1 MATVWK
7 NMALYCEV
15 KDRHTKRGEVA
26 KNRGQKKGVSTNAC
40 QVFAHLSFFAPH
52 NITFCDIPPK
62 LIYQS
67 V

>member
-26 KNRGQKKGVSTNAC
+26 KNRGQTKR
-40 QVFAHLSFFAPH
+40 
-52 NITFCDIPPK
+52 D
-62 LIYQS
+62 
-67 V
+67 